1 MSLPT
6 KKEKK
11 EVEEWFRYLRDLICE
26 SFENIEKEFQ
36 NKLIK
41 KSPGKFKKKKW
52 KRFKI
57 NNKGGGGEI
66 SIMKGRI
73 FEKVGVNI
81 STVYGSFSKE
91 FKKQIPGCEKK
102 PNFWACGIS
111 LVAHLHSP
119 FIPAVHLNT
128 RHIITTKSWFGGGA
142 DITPAIPDKKNVA
155 FFHNS
160 LKKTCSYHNKKYYS
174 KFKKWCDEYFFLKHR
189 NETRG
194 AGGIFFDYLNT
205 NNWQNDFSNE
215 SIQNF
220 EVRLQSDKY
229 GKLTASNTIIDNY
242 TYFGLNE
249 EDQVKPIQYDE
260 TVSYLRIKFQNNFN
274 FGYFGLANTIMYQN
288 VSDGDTVF
296 NVPEVVL
303 RHSLY
308 YQDYWFKKAL
318 YLQAGF
324 TGKYFSGFAA
334 SGRSN
339 HGCLPGQGSWNP
351 TVRWPG

>member
-11 EVEEWFRYLRDLICE
+11 EVEEWFGYLRDLICE

-142 DITPAIPDKKNVA
+142 DITPAISDKKNIT
-155 FFHNS
+155 FFHNA
-160 LKKTCSYHNKKYYS
+160 LKKTCSNHNKKYYP

-189 NETRG
+189 NEPRG

-205 NNWQNDFSNE
+205 NNWENDF
-215 SIQNF
+215 NF
-220 EVRLQSDKY
+220 VKEVGKCFLNTYPEIVKNKVSKKWSMSDRE
-229 GKLTASNTIIDNY
+229 KLLIKRSRYAEFNLLYDRGTK
-242 TYFGLNE
+242 FGLKTGGNV
-249 EDQVKPIQYDE
+249 DAILMSMPPE
-260 TVSYLRIKFQNNFN
+260 TKWL
-274 FGYFGLANTIMYQN
+274 
-288 VSDGDTVF
+288 
-296 NVPEVVL
+296 
-303 RHSLY
+303 
-308 YQDYWFKKAL
+308 
-318 YLQAGF
+318 
-324 TGKYFSGFAA
+324 
-334 SGRSN
+334 
-339 HGCLPGQGSWNP
+339 
-351 TVRWPG
+351 

>member
-1 MSLPT
+1 MLLPT

-11 EVEEWFRYLRDLICE
+11 EVEEWFGYLRDLICE

-102 PNFWACGIS
+102 PNFWASGIS

-128 RHIITTKSWFGGGA
+128 RHIITTKSWFGGGT
-142 DITPAIPDKKNVA
+142 DITPAISDKKNIT
-155 FFHNS
+155 FFHNA
-160 LKKTCSYHNKKYYS
+160 LKKTCSDHNKKYYP

-189 NETRG
+189 NEPRG

-205 NNWQNDFSNE
+205 NNWENDF
-215 SIQNF
+215 NF
-220 EVRLQSDKY
+220 VKEVGKCFLNTYPEIVKNKVSKKWSMSDRE
-229 GKLTASNTIIDNY
+229 KLLIKRSRYAEFNLLYDRGTK
-242 TYFGLNE
+242 FGLKTGGNV
-249 EDQVKPIQYDE
+249 DAILMSMPPE
-260 TVSYLRIKFQNNFN
+260 TKWL
-274 FGYFGLANTIMYQN
+274 
-288 VSDGDTVF
+288 
-296 NVPEVVL
+296 
-303 RHSLY
+303 
-308 YQDYWFKKAL
+308 
-318 YLQAGF
+318 
-324 TGKYFSGFAA
+324 
-334 SGRSN
+334 
-339 HGCLPGQGSWNP
+339 
-351 TVRWPG
+351 